1 MKLYVESDRALIRSA
16 ASSTRYVRV
25 SFTAPEVQ
33 RRGERLPVNIA
44 LVLDR
49 SGSMSGGKLELARQA
64 AERAL
69 ALLHSDDRFAVVVYD
84 DRVDVVTPS
93 SPATATARARA
104 ADRLRGIEPRGS
116 TDLCSGWL
124 NGCEQVGRK
133 VSEES
138 IGRCLLLTDGLANRG
153 ITDRGELTRHAGELR
168 ARGVATSTFGVG
180 DDFDERLLQGMAE
193 AGAGNSY
200 YLRDAEQISEFLESE
215 IGEALEVVARGAALV
230 VHLPEGASAQPLGR
244 QRARQSGR
252 TLRVELEDLVSGQA
266 VELVLAIRF
275 PKGRVGNQVDALFAL
290 EDRDGVLAATESRL
304 SWTWAPHAENDRQP
318 RTLAVDRVVARF
330 YAARARAEAVDLNR
344 DGDLEGARRVL
355 RATAK
360 RIRSY
365 AGSDRELLELVH
377 ELERDSERY
386 SETVLPA
393 PYLKEAAYLNFAVA
407 RSRTPDGKARR
418 G

>member
-25 SFTAPEVQ
+25 SLTAPEA
-33 RRGERLPVNIA
+33 RRRSERLPVNVA

-49 SGSMSGGKLELARQA
+49 SGSMSGGKLDLARQA

-69 ALLHSDDRFAVVVYD
+69 ALLQSDDRFAVVVYD

-93 SPATATARARA
+93 SPATAKARARA

-124 NGCEQVGRK
+124 NGCEQVGRE

-138 IGRCLLLTDGLANRG
+138 IGRCLLLTDGLANQG
-153 ITDRGELTRHAGELR
+153 ITDRGELTRHAGEVR

-180 DDFDERLLQGMAE
+180 EDFDERLLQAMAE

-200 YLRDAEQISEFLESE
+200 YLRDAEQISEFLQSE
-215 IGEALEVVARGAALV
+215 IGEALDVVARGTAV
-230 VHLPEGASAQPLGR
+230 EVHLPEGASAEQLGR
-244 QRARQSGR
+244 QRAQQSGR
-252 TLRVELEDLVSGQA
+252 TLRIELENLVSGQE
-266 VELVLAIRF
+266 VELVVAIRF
-275 PKGRVGNQVDALFAL
+275 PKGRAGNQVDTLFTLA
-290 EDRDGVLAATESRL
+290 DRDGALNATDERL
-304 SWTWAPHAENDRQP
+304 SWTYATHAENDRQP
-318 RTLAVDRVVARF
+318 RTLPVDRAVARF
-330 YAARARAEAVDLNR
+330 YAARARAEAVDHNR
-344 DGDLEGARRVL
+344 DGDLEGSRRVL

-365 AGSDRELLELVH
+365 AGSDRELLDLARD
-377 ELERDSERY
+377 LERDSETY

-393 PYLKEAAYLNFAVA
+393 PQLKAAAYLNFAVA
-407 RSRTPDGKARR
+407 RSRAPDGKARR